1 MGRLHEV
8 NDGYSHAIARARA
21 LVDEIQALLARAP
34 PAPSRNATHVNERGR
49 MRWGKDQE
57 LTDRGWTMHA
67 AAGAYDHAHVCPCI
81 TPQLLA
87 FMAVGSR
94 E

>member
-1 MGRLHEV
+1 MWHVGRPQEV

-34 PAPSRNATHVNERGR
+34 PRSAPHVNEQGR
-49 MRWGKDQE
+49 MRWDQGQE
-57 LTDRGWTMHA
+57 LADREGWTMHMKRA
-67 AAGAYDHAHVCPCI
+67 AAGAYDHAHIC
-81 TPQLLA
+81 PQLLA
-87 FMAVGSR
+87 FTAVGSR